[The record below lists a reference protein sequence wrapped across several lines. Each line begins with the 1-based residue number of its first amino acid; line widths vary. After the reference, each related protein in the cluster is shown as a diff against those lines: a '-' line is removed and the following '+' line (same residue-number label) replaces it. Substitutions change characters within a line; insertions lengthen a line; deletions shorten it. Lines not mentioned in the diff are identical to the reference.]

1 METPN
6 LPAIRALRPA
16 WNKGRIVGQK
26 RPLKPKH
33 VWAIRVRLELAE
45 NHRDLALFNMAID
58 SKLRGGDLVKMK
70 VVDVMASGQI
80 KERASVL
87 QSKTQKPVRFEI
99 SEGTRA
105 SVEKWMEDELM
116 IGSEYLWPARRYGM
130 RPNHLSEW
138 RRMAREG
145 KLVLPNL
152 DGVSFV
158 PVAIEEPAIAL
169 PDTVEA
175 EAQIEVGV
183 IDLLKGCVTIR
194 LSADTPAVR
203 IAEIA
208 AAL

>member
-1 METPN
+1 MDGMSEFLTDAGVGGRRCPRW
-6 LPAIRALRPA
+6 PQDVKA
-16 WNKGRIVGQK
+16 RIV
-26 RPLKPKH
+26 
-33 VWAIRVRLELAE
+33 AE
-45 NHRDLALFNMAID
+45 T
-58 SKLRGGDLVKMK
+58 LVDG
-70 VVDVMASGQI
+70 VTVNAV
-80 KERASVL
+80 
-87 QSKTQKPVRFEI
+87 
-99 SEGTRA
+99 
-105 SVEKWMEDELM
+105 
-116 IGSEYLWPARRYGM
+116 ARRYGM